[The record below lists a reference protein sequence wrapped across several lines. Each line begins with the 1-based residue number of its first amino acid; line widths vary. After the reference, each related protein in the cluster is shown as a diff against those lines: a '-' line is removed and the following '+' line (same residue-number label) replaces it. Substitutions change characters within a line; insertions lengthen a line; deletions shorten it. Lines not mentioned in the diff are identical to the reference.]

1 MTKGTIFLKNVMKYP
16 TSDQVSQPTKLQ
28 IAARLL
34 QQPQNLHY
42 RLKVYNQCIWKSIVE
57 PLCHCPSYI
66 HNTGTATTQQPHLYI

>member
-42 RLKVYNQCIWKSIVE
+42 RLKVYNQCI
-57 PLCHCPSYI
+57 
-66 HNTGTATTQQPHLYI
+66 